1 MAERAHVS
9 NGRGRMRG
17 PGRRSRTWFATC
29 ALACALAAL
38 WVGCGMQRQPADLVV
53 RNAHIVC
60 LDGRGTTAQAMAV
73 RNGRIVALG
82 KEHEILNAYSP
93 RETLDAAGSTVVPGL
108 IDAHSHLLGYALS
121 LSRVNVVGTSS
132 WEEVVAEVQSFA
144 THLPDTTS
152 WIRGRGWDQ
161 NDWAQASFPDRADLD
176 ALFPN
181 RPVALQRIDGHAV
194 MANGAALRAAGMER
208 VRAVP
213 GGEMLA
219 REDGSPSGVLI
230 DGAADTLLARIPAPS
245 RSEKVEALRAAQ
257 TRLLAAGLTT
267 VTDAG
272 LDWQDIALIDSLHA
286 TRDVCLRVVAM
297 ANPTEANFRAMEA
310 RGGWDTPRL
319 KAQSFKFYMDGALGS
334 RGAALLAPY
343 DDRPGHR
350 GLVLQDV
357 DAYGRNLTRVRAAG
371 FQACTHAIGD
381 SANRLVLDAYA
392 EVLGGTND
400 LRWRVEHAQVVHPA
414 DLPRFQQAS
423 VIPSIQPT
431 HATSDMYWAG
441 ERLGRGRI
449 RRAYAYADLK
459 EQLGLV
465 ALGTDFPVED
475 IDPRKTF
482 LAAVARQD
490 LSRTPEQG
498 YHLDQGLT
506 PREAMLGMTLWAAI
520 ASRMEGEVGSLEPGK
535 RADFV
540 LLDRDWLQLTDPHDV
555 MSSRVRAVYMEGTRV
570 HSSSLP

>member
-1 MAERAHVS
+1 MAECAHVS
-9 NGRGRMRG
+9 KGRGRLRG
-17 PGRRSRTWFATC
+17 RGRRPRAWGFAW
-29 ALACALAAL
+29 AVAWAVAAA

-82 KEHEILNAYSP
+82 KEHEILNAYSS
-93 RETLDAAGSTVVPGL
+93 RETLDAAGRTVVPGL

-132 WEEVVAEVQSFA
+132 WEEVVAEVQTFA
-144 THLPDTTS
+144 THLPDTL
-152 WIRGRGWDQ
+152 WVRGRGWDQ
-161 NDWAQASFPDRADLD
+161 NDWAEARFPDRAALD

-219 REDGSPSGVLI
+219 REDGSPTGVLI
-230 DGAADTLLARIPAPS
+230 DGAADTLLARIPVPS
-245 RSEKVEALRAAQ
+245 RAEKVEALRAAQ

-272 LDWQDIALIDSLHA
+272 LDWQDIALLDSLHA
-286 TRDVCLRVVAM
+286 TGDVCLRVVAM
-297 ANPTEANFRAMEA
+297 ANPTEANFEAMEA

-350 GLVLQDV
+350 GLVLQNV
-357 DAYGRNLTRVRAAG
+357 EVYGRQLARVRASG

-392 EVLGGTND
+392 QVLGGTND
-400 LRWRVEHAQVVHPA
+400 LRWRVEHAQVVHPD
-414 DLPRFQQAS
+414 DLPRFQQSS

-459 EQLGLV
+459 DQLGLV

-490 LSRTPEQG
+490 LSRMPEEG
-498 YHLDQGLT
+498 FHLDQGLT

-520 ASRMEGEVGSLEPGK
+520 ASRMEGEVGSLELGK

-540 LLDRDWLQLTDPHDV
+540 LLDLDWLQLADPHDV
-555 MSSRVRAVYMEGTRV
+555 MTSRVHEVYIEGVRV
-570 HSSSLP
+570 HSSSKP